1 MSKETD
7 RAIRRAQELEATG
20 VASEDSDSDVLR
32 STGTMAIALLTACAA
47 SLAAISLTAVSAW
60 LIVEASYGPPIMTLL
75 VAIVGVRFFG
85 SVVEQYFNASKP

>member
-32 STGTMAIALLTACAA
+32 STGTMAIA
-47 SLAAISLTAVSAW
+47 
-60 LIVEASYGPPIMTLL
+60 TLL
-75 VAIVGVRFFG
+75 SLSLIHI
-85 SVVEQYFNASKP
+85 